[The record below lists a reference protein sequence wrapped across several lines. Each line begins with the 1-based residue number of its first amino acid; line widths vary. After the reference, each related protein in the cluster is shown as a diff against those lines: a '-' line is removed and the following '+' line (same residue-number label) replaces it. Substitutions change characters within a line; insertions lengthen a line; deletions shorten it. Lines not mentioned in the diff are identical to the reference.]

1 MTLARGGDE
10 RMEFGI
16 GLMGEHPPHRMRTLC
31 PLIEASGLDQIWVSD
46 ERFYRDVFVNMT
58 LAVGLTHRVKVG
70 SMVTDP
76 FVRHPA
82 VTAAAA
88 ASVDE
93 VSGGRCVLGMGAG
106 ISGFHE
112 MGIQRVR
119 PARAIK
125 EAVQLI
131 HRLTSGEKAIAFEGQ
146 SVQFRGGHLNFPPL
160 RPVPV
165 YVAGRGPK
173 VLEIAGEVADGV
185 VIASYASQRGI
196 EWGLDHAARGARRG
210 GRRLEDIIKMSWLY
224 TSISSDGER
233 ARDAVRT
240 GVAVA
245 MWGSREILPQIGV
258 QLPANVLR
266 VMEDRSYSYE
276 VIAEL
281 AHRLPDALLEEFS
294 VAGTAMEVASKL
306 IQIGRMG
313 IAQAALWLFP
323 PEGEDF
329 ETVLRSLNADV
340 LPRVRSALDR
350 DAPAP

>member
-1 MTLARGGDE
+1 
-10 RMEFGI
+10 MEFGI

-31 PLIEASGLDQIWVSD
+31 PLIEALGFDQIWVSD

-58 LAVGLTHRVKVG
+58 LAVCLTHKVNVG

-93 VSGGRCVLGMGAG
+93 VSGGRCIVGMGAG
-106 ISGFHE
+106 ISGFRE

-131 HRLTSGEKAIAFEGQ
+131 HRLTSGEKAIVFEGQ
-146 SVQFRGGHLNFPPL
+146 SLQFRGGHLNFPPL
-160 RPVPV
+160 RPVQV

-173 VLEIAGEVADGV
+173 VLEAAGEVADGV

-196 EWGLDHAARGARRG
+196 EWGLAHAARGARRAD
-210 GRRLEDIIKMSWLY
+210 RTLEDIVKVSWLY
-224 TSISSDGER
+224 TSISPDGQR
-233 ARDAVRT
+233 ARDAVRN

-258 QLPANVLR
+258 ALPANVLR
-266 VMEDRSYSYE
+266 IMEDRSYSYE
-276 VIAEL
+276 VIADL
-281 AHRLPDALLEEFS
+281 AQRLPDELLEDFS
-294 VAGTAMEVASKL
+294 VAGTAEEVTSKL

-323 PEGEDF
+323 PKGDDL
-329 ETVLRSLNADV
+329 ETMLKSLSADV
-340 LPRVRSALDR
+340 FPRVRSALER
-350 DAPAP
+350 NAGIA

>member
-1 MTLARGGDE
+1 
-10 RMEFGI
+10 MEFGI
-16 GLMGEHPPHRMRTLC
+16 GLLGEHPAHRMRALC
-31 PLIEASGLDQIWVSD
+31 QLIEGSGFEQIWVSD

-58 LAVGLTHRVKVG
+58 VVACLTCKVKVG

-93 VSGGRCVLGMGAG
+93 LSGGRCILGMGAG
-106 ISGFHE
+106 VSGFQE

-131 HRLTSGEKAIAFEGQ
+131 HRLTRGEKDITFEGE
-146 SVQFRGGHLNFPPL
+146 SIRFRGGQLNFPPL
-160 RPVPV
+160 RPVRV
-165 YVAGRGPK
+165 YVAGRGPRI
-173 VLEIAGEVADGV
+173 LEAAGEVADGV
-185 VIASYASQRGI
+185 VIGSYASQRGI
-196 EWGLDHAARGARRG
+196 AWGLDHAARGAHRA
-210 GRRLEDIIKMSWLY
+210 GRRLDDIAKVSWLY
-224 TSISSDGER
+224 TSISSDGQQ

-258 QLPANVLR
+258 RLPPDLLR
-266 VMEDRSYSYE
+266 IMDERSYSYE
-276 VIAEL
+276 VISDVA
-281 AHRLPDALLEEFS
+281 RRIPDDLLEDFS
-294 VAGTAMEVASKL
+294 VAGTADEVASKL

-313 IAQAALWLFP
+313 IAQAAIWLFP
-323 PEGEDF
+323 PKGDDL
-329 ETVLRSLNADV
+329 ETVLKSLSGDV
-340 LPRVRSALDR
+340 LPLVRSALNG
-350 DAPAP
+350 DAGGQ

>member
-1 MTLARGGDE
+1 
-10 RMEFGI
+10 MEFGI
-16 GLMGEHPPHRMRTLC
+16 GLLGEHPAHRMRALC
-31 PLIEASGLDQIWVSD
+31 QLIEGSGFEQIWVSD

-58 LAVGLTHRVKVG
+58 VVACLTCKVKVG

-93 VSGGRCVLGMGAG
+93 LSGGRCILGMGAG
-106 ISGFHE
+106 VSGFQE

-131 HRLTSGEKAIAFEGQ
+131 HRLTRGEKDITFEGE
-146 SVQFRGGHLNFPPL
+146 SIRFRGGQLNFPPL
-160 RPVPV
+160 RPVRV
-165 YVAGRGPK
+165 YVAGRGPR
-173 VLEIAGEVADGV
+173 VLETAGEVADGV
-185 VIASYASQRGI
+185 VIGSYASQRGI
-196 EWGLDHAARGARRG
+196 AWGLDHAARGAHRA
-210 GRRLEDIIKMSWLY
+210 GRRLDDIAKVSWLY
-224 TSISSDGER
+224 TSISSDGQQ

-258 QLPANVLR
+258 RLPSDLLR
-266 VMEDRSYSYE
+266 IMDARSYSYE
-276 VIAEL
+276 VISDVA
-281 AHRLPDALLEEFS
+281 RRIPDDLLEDFS
-294 VAGTAMEVASKL
+294 VAGTADEVASKL

-313 IAQAALWLFP
+313 IAQAAIWLFP
-323 PEGEDF
+323 PKGDDL
-329 ETVLRSLNADV
+329 ETVLKSLSGDV
-340 LPRVRSALDR
+340 LPLVRSALNG
-350 DAPAP
+350 DAGGQ

>member
-1 MTLARGGDE
+1 
-10 RMEFGI
+10 MEFGI
-16 GLMGEHPPHRMRTLC
+16 GLLGEHPAHRMRALC
-31 PLIEASGLDQIWVSD
+31 QLIEGSGFEQIWVSD

-58 LAVGLTHRVKVG
+58 VVACLTCKVKVG

-93 VSGGRCVLGMGAG
+93 LSGGRCILGMGAG
-106 ISGFHE
+106 VSGFQE

-131 HRLTSGEKAIAFEGQ
+131 HRLTRGEKDITFEGE
-146 SVQFRGGHLNFPPL
+146 SIRFRGGQLNFPPL
-160 RPVPV
+160 RPVRV
-165 YVAGRGPK
+165 YVAGRGPRI
-173 VLEIAGEVADGV
+173 LEAAGEVADGV
-185 VIASYASQRGI
+185 VIGSYASQRGI
-196 EWGLDHAARGARRG
+196 AWGLDHAARGAHRA
-210 GRRLEDIIKMSWLY
+210 GRKLDDIAKVSWLY
-224 TSISSDGER
+224 TSISSDGQQ

-258 QLPANVLR
+258 RLPPDLLR
-266 VMEDRSYSYE
+266 IMDERSYSYE
-276 VIAEL
+276 VISDVA
-281 AHRLPDALLEEFS
+281 RRIPDDLLEDFS
-294 VAGTAMEVASKL
+294 VAGTADEVASKL

-313 IAQAALWLFP
+313 IAQAAIWLFP
-323 PEGEDF
+323 PKGDDL
-329 ETVLRSLNADV
+329 ETVLKSLSGDV
-340 LPRVRSALDR
+340 LPLVRSALNG
-350 DAPAP
+350 DAGGQ

>member
-1 MTLARGGDE
+1 
-10 RMEFGI
+10 MEFGI
-16 GLMGEHPPHRMRTLC
+16 GLMGEHPPDRMRRLC
-31 PLIEASGLDQIWVSD
+31 PLIEASGFDQIWVAD

-58 LAVGLTHRVKVG
+58 LAVGLTRKVKVG

-82 VTAAAA
+82 LTAAAA

-93 VSGGRCVLGMGAG
+93 VSGGRCIIGMGAG

-119 PARAIK
+119 PARSIK
-125 EAVQLI
+125 EAIQLI
-131 HRLTSGEKAIAFEGQ
+131 HRLTSGEKAVVFEGQ
-146 SVQFRGGHLNFPPL
+146 SVQFRGGHLNFQPL
-160 RPVPV
+160 RRAQV

-173 VLEIAGEVADGV
+173 VLEVAGEVADGV

-210 GRRLEDIIKMSWLY
+210 GRRLEDIVKVSWLY
-224 TSISSDGER
+224 TSISPDGGR

-245 MWGSREILPQIGV
+245 MWGSREILPQLGV
-258 QLPANVLR
+258 HLPAKVLR

-276 VIAEL
+276 GIADV
-281 AHRLPDALLEEFS
+281 ARQLPDDLLEQFS
-294 VAGTAMEVASKL
+294 VAGTVAEVASKL
-306 IQIGRMG
+306 VQISRMG

-323 PEGEDF
+323 PEGQDF
-329 ETVLRSLNADV
+329 EAVLQSLSADV
-340 LPRVRSALDR
+340 LPRVRSALAGDVPR
-350 DAPAP
+350 P